1 MEAGNKAGN
10 IETKI
15 ENAKKAIIELKNI
28 SFETQGVKVINNISC
43 KFERGKTYA
52 LIGASGSGKSSLLK
66 ISAGLILPSEGTVEY
81 NGADI
86 SRMNKAET
94 KAFRVRSAFVFQD
107 SALWAN
113 QSIRQILE
121 LPLKFHFPK
130 MSASQLKEKIN
141 QAVNLVG
148 YNRNLDIRPAALSMG
163 EKKLI
168 AFARAMLNQPEL
180 VFLDECTES
189 LDEFSSKR
197 LLNIM
202 LQMKEEKKTIIFVTH
217 DLNEVKELAD
227 YIFIIEKGNLY
238 KIIQKEEI
246 NSDKEIINLIKKE
259 LGNEI

>member
-1 MEAGNKAGN
+1 MQSNLIK
-10 IETKI
+10 TKT
-15 ENAKKAIIELKNI
+15 EKPNNSIIELNNV
-28 SFETQGVKVINNISC
+28 SFEPQGEKVINNISC
-43 KFERGKTYA
+43 KFEKSKTYA

-66 ISAGLILPSEGTVEY
+66 ISAGLILPTEGTVEY
-81 NGADI
+81 KGIDI
-86 SRMNKAET
+86 FRMNKSET
-94 KAFRVRSAFVFQD
+94 KSFRLNSAFVFQD

-130 MSASQLKEKIN
+130 MSVCSIKEKIEEV
-141 QAVNLVG
+141 VNLVG
-148 YNRNLDIRPAALSMG
+148 YNRGLDIRPAALSMG

-180 VFLDECTES
+180 IYLDEWTES

-197 LLNIM
+197 LFDIV
-202 LQMKEEKKTIIFVTH
+202 LQLKKQNKTIIFVSH

-227 YIFIIEKGNLY
+227 YIFIIKNGKLY
-238 KIIQKEEI
+238 KIIQKIEI
-246 NSDKEIINLIKKE
+246 DSDKEIINLIKKE